1 MAQNHICRYKLLHP
15 ELLQY
20 FSDVSQIFL
29 QEFVDKLNEMKAWCH
44 MPCSQKV
51 TTYMISDHVKFSNS
65 NNNNEGRWLGP

>member
-1 MAQNHICRYKLLHP
+1 MAQNHIWSYKLLHP

-65 NNNNEGRWLGP
+65 NNNEGRWLGP